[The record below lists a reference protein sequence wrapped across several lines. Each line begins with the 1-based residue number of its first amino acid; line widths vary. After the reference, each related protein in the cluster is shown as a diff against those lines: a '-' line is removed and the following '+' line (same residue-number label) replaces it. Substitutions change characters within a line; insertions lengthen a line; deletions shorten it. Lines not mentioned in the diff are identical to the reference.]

1 MTVAITTAETF
12 YALNQLNVFVYMTM
26 NLILFRNIYAHTRV
40 CLTNR
45 NVCIVDITV
54 RLIQFLFFSFIFS
67 KNLRRKFPSLMCY
80 SYNLKYFFFSNCIL
94 QVVDFTSLDK
104 RLVTFFTEMLTHL
117 LLDYQESAT
126 RYFDKAHLSN
136 FKCHLCLLNSHL
148 VWK

>member
-1 MTVAITTAETF
+1 
-12 YALNQLNVFVYMTM
+12 
-26 NLILFRNIYAHTRV
+26 
-40 CLTNR
+40 
-45 NVCIVDITV
+45 
-54 RLIQFLFFSFIFS
+54 
-67 KNLRRKFPSLMCY
+67 MCY
-80 SYNLKYFFFSNCIL
+80 NYNLKYFFFSNCIL

-136 FKCHLCLLNSHL
+136 FECHLCLLDSLL